1 MEVFVVLFSVPSF
14 QLYVD
19 VLSEGL
25 KVVKDIQIFEYFDG
39 V

>member
-14 QLYVD
+14 QLYVH

-25 KVVKDIQIFEYFDG
+25 KVVKDIQIFEYLDG